1 MVLGTIIYEG
11 LDLTYHALKLGY
23 YGASSVY
30 SYFWGE
36 KKEMTQDEMQEMIN
50 DLQHKIKNLEK
61 EQNCMIKQE
70 STKAFTQE
78 EIQKLK
84 LALSSRTV

>member
-1 MVLGTIIYEG
+1 
-11 LDLTYHALKLGY
+11 
-23 YGASSVY
+23 
-30 SYFWGE
+30 
-36 KKEMTQDEMQEMIN
+36 MTQDEMQEMIN
-50 DLQHKIKNLEK
+50 DLQNKIKKLEK

>member
-30 SYFWGE
+30 NYFGE
-36 KKEMTQDEMQEMIN
+36 LKKEMTPEEMQEMIK
-50 DLQHKIKNLEK
+50 DLQSKINKLEL
-61 EQNCMIKQE
+61 EQKSMEKQE
-70 STKAFTQE
+70 ATKAFTQE

>member
-1 MVLGTIIYEG
+1 MVLGTLLYEG
-11 LDLTYHALKLGY
+11 IDLTYHALKLGY

-36 KKEMTQDEMQEMIN
+36 KKEMTPEEMQEMIEE
-50 DLQHKIKNLEK
+50 LQNKIEK
-61 EQNCMIKQE
+61 MENEQKKMEKQE

-78 EIQKLK
+78 EIKKLK
-84 LALSSRTV
+84 LALTSRN